1 MLNQTSDTSRKNRAF
16 SPEPKQVMKIAQV
29 APLWERVPPP
39 TYGGIELVVSHLT
52 DELVRRGHDV
62 TLFAS
67 GDSQTLAKL
76 EAVCPFALRL
86 NPNLKEYSAYET
98 LELSQVYQRAA
109 EFDIIHS
116 HVGVPALLSAHFVQT
131 PTVHTLHGSFN
142 SENKSVFTHHRNQSY
157 VSISNAQR
165 QIDLNYVGTVYNGI
179 NPDNYPFIAQPQQE
193 MPYLAFLGR
202 FSPEKGPQHALA
214 IAKKTGWHLKMA
226 GKVDVVDKKFFER
239 EVAPHIDGN
248 QIEYLGEI
256 SNAEK
261 SQLLGNAT
269 VALFPIAWQEPF
281 GLVMIESMAAGTPVI
296 AMNMGSVP
304 EVIAQGETGFVC
316 SSYEEMAAMI
326 PHAVQL
332 SRHNCRKYV
341 ENNFSI
347 IEMVNGYEKVY
358 RDILNRSRQNGYVHG
373 TKIQFESIAFSAS

>member
-1 MLNQTSDTSRKNRAF
+1 
-16 SPEPKQVMKIAQV
+16 MKIAQV

-76 EAVCPFALRL
+76 EAVCPSALRL
-86 NPNLKEYSAYET
+86 DPNFKEYSAYET
-98 LELSQVYQRAA
+98 LELSQVCQRAA

-116 HVGVPALLSAHFVQT
+116 HIGVPALLCANFLQT
-131 PTVHTLHGSFN
+131 PMVHTLHGSFN
-142 SENKSVFTHHRNQSY
+142 SENLLAFNHHRKQSY
-157 VSISNAQR
+157 ISISNAQR

-179 NPDNYPFIAQPQQE
+179 NANNYPFIAQSQAE
-193 MPYLAFLGR
+193 TPYLAFLGR
-202 FSPEKGPQHALA
+202 FSPEKGPQHAIA

-239 EVAPHIDGN
+239 EVAPHIDGK

-256 SNAEK
+256 TNAEK
-261 SQLLGNAT
+261 SKLLGNAA

-281 GLVMIESMAAGTPVI
+281 GLVMVESMATGTPVI

-304 EVIAQGETGFVC
+304 EVIAHGETGFVC
-316 SSYEEMAAMI
+316 ETYEEMASAI
-326 PHAVQL
+326 SHAVQL
-332 SRHNCRKYV
+332 SRHNCRNYV

-347 IEMVNGYEKVY
+347 MEMVNGYESVY
-358 RDILNRSRQNGYVHG
+358 QEIIKDRISQNGHLQ
-373 TKIQFESIAFSAS
+373 TAKIQF